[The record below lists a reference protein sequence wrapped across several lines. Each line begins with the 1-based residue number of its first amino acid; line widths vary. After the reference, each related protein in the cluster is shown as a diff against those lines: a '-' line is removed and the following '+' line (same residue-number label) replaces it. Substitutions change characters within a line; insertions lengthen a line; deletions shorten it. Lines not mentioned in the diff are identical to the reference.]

1 MNRKPKKIG
10 LAVDAVGA
18 YGRGIVRGVMAF
30 CRTHPHWV
38 ITEEPQWSFSRR
50 PEIKSWNV
58 DGIIAQIF
66 SLDFE
71 KEILATKIPATN
83 VSLFCDA
90 HRLPTV
96 LPDDV
101 AIGVLAAEYLLNL
114 GLKNLAYVWPAD
126 NQYGQIRLDAFRKR
140 AADVGLTVH
149 ECNVQNHSI
158 AEWLP
163 QLPRPVGVL
172 GCNDDWAHRVLKTA
186 RLLDIRVPDEMAV
199 LGVDDDELMNTLT
212 TPSLSSIATP
222 VEQIGYEAAALLER
236 MMDGESVPA
245 EQHLLPPVRVVPRR
259 STEMMFIED
268 PDVTAAMQFIVEHAA
283 QPIHIEHVLKHVPLS
298 RRSLER
304 RFREVL
310 GRSVSEQI
318 RRVHVE
324 RAKQLLITTDLA
336 VKQIAAASGFESST
350 RMGIIFQQEVG
361 ETPTG
366 FRQRSRM
373 GNRNKVT
380 APHMPPS

>member
-1 MNRKPKKIG
+1 MNAKTKRIG

-18 YGRGIVRGVMAF
+18 YGRGIVRGVMSF
-30 CRTHPHWV
+30 CKTHPHWI

-50 PEIKSWNV
+50 TDLRSWEV
-58 DGIIAQIF
+58 DGIIAQVF

-71 KEILATKIPATN
+71 KEILAAKVPATN
-83 VSLFCDA
+83 VSNFVNA
-90 HRLPTV
+90 RRFPTV
-96 LPDDV
+96 LPDDA
-101 AIGVLAAEYLLNL
+101 AIGILAADYLLNL
-114 GLKNLAYVWPAD
+114 GIKHLGFVWPGD
-126 NQYGQIRLDAFRKR
+126 TEFGRLRLKAFREK
-140 AADVGLTVH
+140 ADALGLPVH
-149 ECNVQNHSI
+149 ECNIQNTTI
-158 AEWLP
+158 PEWL
-163 QLPRPVGVL
+163 QNLPRPCGVL
-172 GCNDDWAHRVLKTA
+172 GANDDWAHRVLKEA
-186 RLLDIRVPDEMAV
+186 RRQEIRVPEEMAV
-199 LGVDDDELMNTLT
+199 LGVDDDELINTLM
-212 TPSLSSIATP
+212 TPSLTSITTP
-222 VEQIGYEAAALLER
+222 VEQIGYEAAAILDR
-236 MMDGESVPA
+236 MMNGESVPPA
-245 EQHLLPPVRVVPRR
+245 QKLLPPVRVVPRR
-259 STEMMFIED
+259 STEMIFIED